1 MPDDNVE
8 IVRRILETWRRGE
21 SPAAEGL
28 LDEQVEWVN
37 APEAVE
43 PGTRRGIRAFEAAAA
58 SVVESF
64 ENVRLEVDEL
74 IPSGDRV
81 LMLGTI
87 VVRGRESSAELRQ
100 RVAQLWT
107 LRQGRALRVELLL
120 DPERARAAL
129 DSKRSPETSAPTAG
143 DQAATGNS

>member
-1 MPDDNVE
+1 VPDDNVE
-8 IVRRILETWRRGE
+8 IVRRILEAWRSGR

-58 SVVESF
+58 SVAESF

-81 LMLGTI
+81 LVVGTL

-100 RVAQLWT
+100 PIGQLWT
-107 LRQGRALRVELLL
+107 LRDGRALRVQLLT
-120 DPERARAAL
+120 DPEQGRAAL
-129 DSKRSPETSAPTAG
+129 DRAPG
-143 DQAATGNS
+143 

>member
-1 MPDDNVE
+1 MSGANVE
-8 IVRRILETWRRGE
+8 IVRRILETWARGE
-21 SPAAEGL
+21 SPAAQGL
-28 LDEQVEWVN
+28 LDEHVEWVN

-43 PGTRRGIRAFEAAAA
+43 PGTRRGIHAFEAAAA
-58 SVVESF
+58 SVAESF

-81 LMLGTI
+81 LMVGTL

-100 RVAQLWT
+100 PVGQLWT

-120 DPERARAAL
+120 DP
-129 DSKRSPETSAPTAG
+129 
-143 DQAATGNS
+143 

>member
-1 MPDDNVE
+1 VSDANVE
-8 IVRRILETWRRGE
+8 IVRRILEAWRRGE

-58 SVVESF
+58 SVAESF

-74 IPSGDRV
+74 IPSDDRV
-81 LMLGTI
+81 LMMGTL

-100 RVAQLWT
+100 RVGQLWT
-107 LRQGRALRVELLL
+107 LRHGRAVRVELLL
-120 DPERARAAL
+120 DPERARAEL
-129 DSKRSPETSAPTAG
+129 DLERAPR
-143 DQAATGNS
+143 